1 MTFDPDNV
9 LLQDA
14 KTGQIPSEQGTL
26 VLKEFMANSVVAQLA
41 KPEPMTKPKKEFTY
55 LASGPGAYWVGE
67 TERIETSKA
76 TWLTAT
82 MEAKK
87 LGVIIP
93 VSKEF
98 LNYTVKDFFA
108 QMGPAIAEAFYT
120 KFDQAALFGVNSPY
134 AVGMSVWERI
144 QASSN
149 TIQQGSA
156 DNLYLDL
163 NDLLAL
169 VEDGDGEP
177 NGFTTTKRFRKDL
190 RGAVDSQNLPIFND
204 ARDGEAAKALGL
216 PIGYADGKSW
226 DYDKA
231 VLLTGDWDFARYG
244 ILQGIEYAIS
254 EDATLTTVVDGD
266 SNPINL
272 FERDM
277 FALRATMHIG
287 FMTLK
292 EDAFAGLL
300 GLDNGGRLDITIADV
315 TGGDATVTTIPGGKA
330 FKGQTVTINVS
341 GIEAGKEVKTV
352 KVTPEGGVATD
363 AIVITADEKYA
374 FVMPDKKVTVAVTVG
389 AE

>member
-1 MTFDPDNV
+1 MNKFKMNLQLFAETFDPANV

-14 KTGQIPSEQGTL
+14 KTGSIPTEQGTL
-26 VLKEFMANSVVAQLA
+26 VLKEFMANSAVAQLA
-41 KPEPMTKPKKEFTY
+41 KPEPMAKPKKEFTY

-67 TERIETSKA
+67 TEKIQTSKA
-76 TWLTAT
+76 TWLKAT
-82 MEAKK
+82 IEAKK

-98 LNYTVKDFFA
+98 LKYTVTDFFN
-108 QMGPAIAEAFYT
+108 QMRPAIAEAFYT

-149 TIQQGSA
+149 TIQQGNGA
-156 DNLYLDL
+156 NLYIDL

-169 VEDGDGEP
+169 VEDGDGDP

-190 RGAVDSQNLPIFND
+190 RGAVDSQNLPILND
-204 ARDGEAAKALGL
+204 ARAGETGQALGL
-216 PIGYADGKSW
+216 PIGYASGKSW

-231 VLLTGDWDFARYG
+231 QLITGDWDFARYG

-254 EDATLTTVVDGD
+254 EDATLTTIVDGD

-277 FALRATMHIG
+277 FAL
-287 FMTLK
+287 
-292 EDAFAGLL
+292 
-300 GLDNGGRLDITIADV
+300 
-315 TGGDATVTTIPGGKA
+315 
-330 FKGQTVTINVS
+330 
-341 GIEAGKEVKTV
+341 
-352 KVTPEGGVATD
+352 
-363 AIVITADEKYA
+363 
-374 FVMPDKKVTVAVTVG
+374 
-389 AE
+389 